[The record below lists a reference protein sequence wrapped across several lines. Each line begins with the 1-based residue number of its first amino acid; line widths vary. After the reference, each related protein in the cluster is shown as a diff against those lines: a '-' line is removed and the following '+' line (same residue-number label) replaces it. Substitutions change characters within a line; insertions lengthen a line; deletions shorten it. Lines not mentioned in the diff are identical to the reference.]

1 MTTKLLLY
9 NAALTH
15 LAARKLASLSESR
28 KSRRVLD
35 SIWDNGFI
43 KRILEKGQWNF
54 AVRTFESTYDPDVT
68 PAFGYQYG
76 HEKPSDWVRTI
87 GVSAN
92 ENFNPPFNDYED
104 ERNYWFSNFDL
115 LYFRII
121 STDQFYGG
129 DLSLWPQSVTEYAE
143 LELAQLACK
152 AITDSDVA
160 VDELRKRAEK
170 IRREAK
176 AVDGMNGP
184 TKFPPMGS
192 WARSRHLGRQSTF
205 NIGNA
210 STSGTSGSSGGSGGV
225 IVEGGFSDGF
235 SEGFF

>member
-1 MTTKLLLY
+1 MTDKLRLY
-9 NAALTH
+9 NSTLMR
-15 LAARKLASLSESR
+15 LGARPLASLSENR

-35 SIWDNGFI
+35 AIWDNDFV

-54 AVRTFESTYDPDVT
+54 AVRTYQSTYDNTVT
-68 PAFGYQYG
+68 PAFGYEFA

-104 ERNYWFSNFDL
+104 ERSHIYANYDT

-121 STDQFYGG
+121 SADQFYGG
-129 DLSLWPQSVTEYAE
+129 DLSLWPQSVVEYAE
-143 LELAQLACK
+143 LEFAALACK
-152 AITDSDVA
+152 PITDSDVA
-160 VDELRKRAEK
+160 VAELRKQADRV
-170 IRREAK
+170 RREAK

-184 TKFPPMGS
+184 SKRMPMGS
-192 WARSRHLGRQSTF
+192 WASARFSGNRTF
-205 NIGNA
+205 GIANNTSSA
-210 STSGTSGSSGGSGGV
+210 SSGSSSSSGGGV
-225 IVEGGFSDGF
+225 PSGGGFSDGF